1 MRKFLLS
8 LTLAAAAP
16 ALAFASDDAHSG
28 HDMSSHNGMSAESHE
43 SMHTGSHEGMEG
55 IHAEA
60 TVNSI
65 GDGTANISHG
75 PIAEIG
81 WPAMTMDLPVL
92 DGAKVG
98 GVEAGDEVMMMLE
111 KGEDGMYAIR
121 ALMPKE

>member
-1 MRKFLLS
+1 MRTFLLS
-8 LTLAAAAP
+8 LAFAATAP
-16 ALAFASDDAHSG
+16 ALALASDDSHSG
-28 HDMSSHNGMSAESHE
+28 HDMSSHDGMA
-43 SMHTGSHEGMEG
+43 GV
-55 IHAEA
+55 HAEA

-65 GDGTANISHG
+65 GDGTANINHG

-92 DGAKVG
+92 DGAEID

-111 KGEDGMYAIR
+111 KGDDGMYAIR

>member
-8 LTLAAAAP
+8 LAFAATAP
-16 ALAFASDDAHSG
+16 ALALASEDHTG
-28 HDMSSHNGMSAESHE
+28 HDMSSH
-43 SMHTGSHEGMEG
+43 EGMAG

-65 GDGTANISHG
+65 DGDKANVTHG

-81 WPAMTMDLPVL
+81 WPAMTMNLTL
-92 DGAKVG
+92 LEGAETD
-98 GVEAGDEVMMMLE
+98 GVEAGDDVMMMLE
-111 KGEDGMYAIR
+111 KGDDGMYAIR

>member
-8 LTLAAAAP
+8 LVFAATAP
-16 ALAFASDDAHSG
+16 ALALASEEYTG
-28 HDMSSHNGMSAESHE
+28 HDMSSHGGMA
-43 SMHTGSHEGMEG
+43 G

-65 GDGTANISHG
+65 DGDKANVTHG

-81 WPAMTMDLPVL
+81 WPAMTMDLTL
-92 DGAKVG
+92 LEGAETD
-98 GVEAGDEVMMMLE
+98 GVEAGDDVMMMLE

-121 ALMPKE
+121 ALMQKE